1 MTIEDRFIQMEV
13 KISFQEDTVQELNKV
28 VCQQQKMLDQLEATC
43 RFLLSQVKDLSD
55 TASENKVSNE
65 RPPHY

>member
-1 MTIEDRFIQMEV
+1 MTIEDRLMEMEV

-43 RFLLSQVKDLSD
+43 RFLLNQVKDLSE
-55 TASENKVSNE
+55 TASESKVSNE

>member
-1 MTIEDRFIQMEV
+1 MTIEDRLMEMEV

-43 RFLLSQVKDLSD
+43 RFLLNQVKDLSD
-55 TASENKVSNE
+55 TASESKVSNE